1 MMGMGVKNN
10 QLNCDIETGICEVPK
25 SGVSQQEQALKKPIK
40 LLYFTDPICSSCWG
54 IDPQLRK
61 LQQEYG
67 HYFDIEYRMG
77 GLLKSWAEYGCSD
90 VNGPASV
97 EKHWNEAGAY
107 YQMPIDGS
115 VWNRDPLESSYP
127 PSIAFKA
134 AQLQGNKKA
143 GQFLRRIKEMVFTE
157 QINIARKENLL
168 SAAIDIDLNLQQFE
182 SDLEQ
187 RAIQLFEEDLA
198 FARAKDVRGFPTIF
212 FIDNNNNQFK
222 VYGSK
227 PYEVYE
233 SALLKLIEGPVVKKS
248 TGELTDI
255 FKYNPTVTLRE
266 FEVFYNL
273 SKEEAHLALNKM
285 VLENQLIKSETNAGP
300 IWKEVNL

>member
-77 GLLKSWAEYGCSD
+77 GLLKSWAEYGGSD

-187 RAIQLFEEDLA
+187 SAMQLFEEDLA

-233 SALLKLIEGPVVKKS
+233 SALLKLIEGPVVKKA

-255 FKYNPTVTLRE
+255 FKYYSTVTLRE

-273 SKEEAHLALNKM
+273 STEAALMTLNKM
-285 VLENQLIKSETNAGP
+285 VTENQLIKTETKAGP